1 MGAAVGGGDPMRVG
15 HGWAPLSV
23 ADGTPMAGYAA
34 RADRSSGVLDALEV
48 HCVVIGGLTLVVAD
62 MLAADTALT
71 ARVRAAIGGDVWLCA
86 THTHS
91 GPGGEAAAAALVDA
105 AVSAARAASASARDC
120 AGALHTGVLRGVG
133 SRRGAAGDPVVHVDV
148 LRFGD
153 DGVLAV
159 VPIHPTVLPASS
171 TAISGD
177 LAAAIRSSLRRQLPG
192 EPWVVAATGAA
203 GDISTR
209 RIRRAQT
216 PAELQRLGAEAAGQ
230 IAALVR
236 SEPTVLWEAGASASA
251 VAYDSLALPAVR
263 RDADELAAL
272 GARLA
277 TALHTVPAAERR
289 TVETALEGVQ
299 LATAP
304 PLRDTIDLQLAAARL
319 GRLALLAIGAEP
331 FHSLAGELRA
341 RLGPAVLLGYANGD
355 AGYLPDCAADG
366 AGYEALASRLR
377 PDAAART
384 VAALIDLLPNPTEDP

>member
-1 MGAAVGGGDPMRVG
+1 MRVG
-15 HGWAPLSV
+15 HAWAPLPV

-34 RADRSSGVLDALEV
+34 RGGRASGVLDALEV

-62 MLAADTALT
+62 LLAAGEALT

-91 GPGGEAAAAALVDA
+91 GPDGEAVAGALVDA
-105 AVSAARAASASARDC
+105 AVRAARAASASGRDR
-120 AGALHTGVLRGVG
+120 AGALHRGVLRGVG
-133 SRRGAAGDPVVHVDV
+133 SRRAAAGEPVVDVDV
-148 LRFGD
+148 LRFDD

-159 VPIHPTVLPASS
+159 VPVHPTVLPASS

-177 LAAAIRSSLRRQLPG
+177 LAAAIRTSLRRQLPG
-192 EPWVVAATGAA
+192 VPWVVVATGAA

-216 PAELQRLGAEAAGQ
+216 PAELHRLGAEAAGQ
-230 IAALVR
+230 IAALLR
-236 SEPTVLWEAGASASA
+236 SEPTVLWEAGDTASA
-251 VAYDSLALPAVR
+251 VAHDSLALPAVR

-272 GARLA
+272 RARLA

-289 TVETALEGVQ
+289 TVETALQGVQ

-304 PLRDTIDLQLAAARL
+304 PPRDTIVLQLAAARL
-319 GRLALLAIGAEP
+319 GRLALLAVGAEP

-355 AGYLPDCAADG
+355 AGYLPDGAADS
-366 AGYEALASRLR
+366 AGYEALASRL
-377 PDAAART
+377 PTDAATAT
-384 VAALIDLLPNPTEDP
+384 VAALIDLLPNPTEEP